1 MMATGGPEGRT
12 SELGEAEIVD
22 GQRAPTAMP
31 LSFFLGKLCLS
42 IMDLSFFDN
51 GTPVPAY
58 LIEYSMSTKKDTYLV
73 ISMSTKK
80 KLI

>member
-1 MMATGGPEGRT
+1 MMATGGPEART
-12 SELGEAEIVD
+12 SELGEVEIVD
-22 GQRAPTAMP
+22 GQRAPTAIAFILFFREAMP
-31 LSFFLGKLCLS
+31 LYHGSL
-42 IMDLSFFDN
+42 FFDN